1 MLDFQ
6 LCIIKFIPPQ
16 SIFKGNQST
25 DTHYLVKE
33 EQGYCDQELLE
44 ANLSMKKHTVS
55 DAKE

>member
-1 MLDFQ
+1 M
-6 LCIIKFIPPQ
+6 
-16 SIFKGNQST
+16 